1 MARYVKGNDKTGAA
15 RGAGTYSKSYADLSD
30 KPPPGFAKHYPEV
43 EGPWRS
49 FYKTPGAAPRV
60 QDLIKG
66 TDISRRVEAAG
77 SKKQVSENKLE
88 GDWGYSNEVSRGN
101 RPKHVAGKRS
111 YKRV

>member
-1 MARYVKGNDKTGAA
+1 MARYVKGNDKTGNR

-30 KPPPGFAKHYPEV
+30 KPPPGFAGHYPEV
-43 EGPWRS
+43 EGPWRG

-66 TDISRRVEAAG
+66 TDISRRVDAAAEREVELTVG
-77 SKKQVSENKLE
+77 
-88 GDWGYSNEVSRGN
+88 GYSGEVSRGH